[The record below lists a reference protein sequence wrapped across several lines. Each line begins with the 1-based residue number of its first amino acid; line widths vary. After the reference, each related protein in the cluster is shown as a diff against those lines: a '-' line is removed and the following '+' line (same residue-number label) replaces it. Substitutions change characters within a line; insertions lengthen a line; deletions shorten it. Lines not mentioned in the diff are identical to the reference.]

1 MNKKKNDVFD
11 IFEKS
16 GYFILFLIGITV
28 VFTSILLFC
37 HVSVGWYNLCVG
49 YIGAWMLFFFFYR
62 ERNKNELVKAGML
75 GTGIIGLAIAMN
87 AFIQEIAYDGNLY
100 HKLATGLLK
109 MGWNPIYDNIKVYLE
124 LLNIP
129 NNRVSSSD
137 IWVAC
142 YPKAAW
148 YFDSSVY
155 ALTNNIESAK
165 IFNLLILYSVIGINF
180 RFFSKKLK
188 KSNAAIL
195 SIFMTLIPAGCSQ
208 IFTYYVDGALAA
220 LLLASAIL
228 LISLSE
234 EQNLSERKKLFFC
247 LAICIIL
254 CSNLKITGLA
264 FEAVLCGLFFVY
276 WCILIAKKQWMG
288 KEWIAKWIIYY
299 TIVVIIAVCVVGYGA
314 YICNI
319 INYGHPLYP
328 MFGSDMLNVSNS
340 LKNVGLD
347 KATPIVQILAM
358 LFVKTSNS
366 DNIPVLEWKIPFTF
380 EISEFYKCAQD
391 TIRGGSGVFFSG
403 ILCISLIMLLYFVL
417 RTYKD
422 EKKEYIPIFLV
433 MIYAFIML
441 CIMPAGGQARYSPY
455 LYYIPYF
462 TIYLWLRDLELN
474 GSRYGIRKGIINVM
488 FFLISIN
495 SFAFF
500 SYGVRGI
507 VESKK
512 YEIQYCEMRSS
523 DKVEIDTILP
533 GVVFNLIDRNINYE
547 YQTKYELTDGKM
559 DYLFFTYNLNKE

>member
-1 MNKKKNDVFD
+1 MNKKKNDVLN

-16 GYFILFLIGITV
+16 GYYILFFVGFTV
-28 VFTSILLFC
+28 IFTSILLLC
-37 HVSVGWYNLCVG
+37 RISVGWYNLCIG
-49 YIGAWMLFFFFYR
+49 YIAAWFGMFLCFK
-62 ERNKNELVKAGML
+62 EETKKELIKTGVM
-75 GTGIIGLAIAMN
+75 GTCIIVLAIAMN
-87 AFIQEIAYDGNLY
+87 TFIQEIAYDGNLY
-100 HKLATGLLK
+100 HKLATGLLEI
-109 MGWNPIYDNIKVYLE
+109 GWNPIYDNINDYFA
-124 LLNIP
+124 LLKIP
-129 NNRVSSSD
+129 DNRISSSD
-137 IWVAC
+137 IWVTC

-148 YFDSSVY
+148 YFDSAVY

-165 IFNLLILYSVIGINF
+165 IFNILILYSVISINLS
-180 RFFSKKLK
+180 FFLKKLK
-188 KSNAAIL
+188 KSYAIIL

-220 LLLASAIL
+220 LLLASVIL

-234 EQNLSERKKLFFC
+234 EQNLSERKRLFFC

-264 FEAVLCGLFFVY
+264 FEAVLCGMFFAY

-288 KEWIAKWIIYY
+288 KDWIAKWIIYY
-299 TIVVIIAVCVVGYGA
+299 TIVVIIAVCVVGYGT

-347 KATPIVQILAM
+347 KVPPIVQILAM
-358 LFVKTSNS
+358 IFVKTSNS
-366 DNIPVLEWKIPFTF
+366 DDIPILEWKIPFTF

-391 TIRGGSGVFFSG
+391 TIRGGAGVFFSG
-403 ILCISLIMLLYFVL
+403 ILCISLIMVLYFVL

-455 LYYIPYF
+455 LYYVPYF

-474 GSRYGIRKGIINVM
+474 GSRYGVRKGIVNVM
-488 FFLISIN
+488 IFLIFIN

-500 SYGVRGI
+500 EYGVRGI

-512 YEIQYCEMRSS
+512 YEEQYCKMKEV
-523 DKVEIDTILP
+523 DKVEIDTVLP
-533 GVVFNLIDRNINYE
+533 GIVFNLIDRDIKYE
-547 YQTKYELTDGKM
+547 YQTEKELSDGKM
-559 DYLFFTYNLNKE
+559 DYLFFTYKLD